1 MTQSSSL
8 PDAPAASIET
18 SGGLAHLDAALAAL
32 PNAPAVFLLWPK
44 EGEPYLAKTALLRRR
59 LTRLLAERT
68 QPSRFLNLRHTAARI
83 DYWLSGSSLEST
95 VLMWELARK
104 HFPKTYLELLH
115 LRMPP
120 YLKVILTNE
129 FPRSQITTHLGRA
142 AARYFGPFRSRAS
155 AEKFE
160 SQFLDLF
167 QMRRCQEDLVT
178 SPTHPGCIY
187 GEMSMCLRP
196 CQQAV
201 GVEEYAHE
209 VSRVVDFL
217 DTNGR
222 SLLDPTLAARDRLSQ
237 EMQFE
242 DAAREH
248 KRMEKIQEV
257 LKLADDLARDL
268 DHLHGVAVTR
278 SAAPNAVE
286 LWFVQSGCSLGAAR
300 VTFEV
305 VEGKP
310 VPLDQVMRETAAS
323 RVLAPQ
329 SRRERQEFLAILTRW
344 YYSSWR
350 DGEWLDFENFEH
362 IPYRKL
368 VHAVSRVA
376 RAV

>member
-1 MTQSSSL
+1 
-8 PDAPAASIET
+8 
-18 SGGLAHLDAALAAL
+18 
-32 PNAPAVFLLWPK
+32 
-44 EGEPYLAKTALLRRR
+44 
-59 LTRLLAERT
+59 
-68 QPSRFLNLRHTAARI
+68 
-83 DYWLSGSSLEST
+83 
-95 VLMWELARK
+95 
-104 HFPKTYLELLH
+104 
-115 LRMPP
+115 
-120 YLKVILTNE
+120 
-129 FPRSQITTHLGRA
+129 
-142 AARYFGPFRSRAS
+142 
-155 AEKFE
+155 
-160 SQFLDLF
+160 
-167 QMRRCQEDLVT
+167 MRRCQEDLVT

-187 GEMSMCLRP
+187 GEMGLCMRP

-201 GVEEYAHE
+201 GVEEYSHE
-209 VSRVVDFL
+209 ISRVVDFL

-222 SLLDPTLAARDRLSQ
+222 SLLDPTLAARDKLSQ

-242 DAAREH
+242 DAARQH
-248 KRMEKIQEV
+248 KRLEKIQEV

-278 SAAPNAVE
+278 SAASNAVE
-286 LWFVQSGCSLGAAR
+286 LWFVQGGCSLGAAR

-323 RVLAPQ
+323 RTAAPQ
-329 SRRERQEFLAILTRW
+329 SMRERQEFLAILARW

-350 DGEWLDFENFEH
+350 DGEWLDFESFDH

>member
-1 MTQSSSL
+1 MT
-8 PDAPAASIET
+8 AIEVPEDL
-18 SGGLAHLDAALAAL
+18 SGLDEQIAQV
-32 PNAPAVFLLWPK
+32 PNSPAVFLLWPR
-44 EGEPYLAKTALLRRR
+44 EGDPYLGKTTLLRRR
-59 LTRLLAERT
+59 LLRLLKEREK
-68 QPSRFLNLRHTAARI
+68 PSRLLNLRHTVRRI
-83 DYWLSGSSLEST
+83 EYQLTGSPFESA
-95 VLMWELARK
+95 VLMYEFARRY
-104 HFPKTYLELLH
+104 FPKTYLDLLK
-115 LRMPP
+115 LRMPT
-120 YLKVILTNE
+120 YVKLVLTNE
-129 FPRSQITTHLGRA
+129 FPRSQLTTHLGRA
-142 AARYFGPFRSRAS
+142 PALYCGPFRSRAS

-167 QMRRCQEDLVT
+167 QMRRCQEDLIT

-187 GEMSMCLRP
+187 GEMGLCMRP

-209 VSRVVDFL
+209 ISRVVEFL

-242 DAAREH
+242 DAARQH
-248 KRMEKIQEV
+248 KRLEKIQEV

-278 SAAPNAVE
+278 SATPNAVE
-286 LWFVQSGCSLGAAR
+286 LWFVQGGCSLGAAR

-323 RVLAPQ
+323 RVLTPQ
-329 SRRERQEFLAILTRW
+329 SMRERQEFLAILARW

-350 DGEWLDFENFEH
+350 DGEWLDFESFDD